1 VSEQARIVII
11 GGGVIGCA
19 VAYHL
24 ARAGEKDVLL
34 LEKEQLTHGSTW
46 HAAGLVGQLRSKRN
60 LTRLMQA
67 SVAVLD
73 RLPDEA
79 GQPIDWHK
87 VGSLRL
93 ASSRARLFE
102 IKRALTQARAFGV
115 DAELLDAAA
124 AHRRFPFL
132 DTRGIEGAAWVP
144 GDGYVDPASLTQAF
158 AVVARRGG
166 VRFRE
171 RCRVTGFARR
181 GRRVTA
187 VLTESGPVA
196 CEQVV
201 NCAGIWARAVGAL
214 AGIRIAAGAVE
225 HQYMVTERRLD
236 LPADLP
242 TLRDPDRL
250 FYLKPDGKA
259 FAVGGWERNAPALWR
274 TGVPFSFA
282 RELLPP
288 SFERFEQIA
297 LPAAER
303 VPILNEIGVQTL
315 VNGPIPVSAD
325 GEPILGPAPELDNM
339 MLACGFT
346 AGIAASGGAGEV
358 IANWLLHGDPGM
370 DLWALDARRF
380 GELHANPRF
389 LEARMVEAYGRYYAV
404 HWPHAE
410 PATARPARHSPLYA
424 TLQVRGAVNG
434 SRFGWERP
442 NWFGDPIDERGAFT
456 EPPGWFDAV
465 GREHRAVR
473 ETVAVIDQS
482 SFAKLE
488 VEGPQALAAL
498 QRIAA
503 NDLDV
508 GDGRCVYTQL
518 CNERGG
524 IEADLVVVRLAE
536 DRFYIVTG
544 ASFGVR
550 HFGWICRHLP
560 PGVRTHDVTESLAVI
575 NVVGPGSRT
584 LLARVTDADLSNGAF
599 SYLAARQIDV
609 GLASVLA
616 LRIGYV
622 GELGWEL
629 HVPTSSAR
637 HVMECLR
644 AAGDCKLPADV
655 GYRAID
661 SLRLEKGYVYWGADI
676 GPDCNPYEAGLGFAV
691 ALDKGDF
698 IGRAA
703 LARVAERG
711 SARRLCTLTVDGW
724 APLVGGEAVLH
735 RGRIV
740 ATTTS
745 AGYGYTIGRTIALA
759 YLPAELAAEETD
771 LEIEAFLERYPVR
784 LGPRALYDP
793 KGLRLRA

>member
-1 VSEQARIVII
+1 MTDHARIVIV

-19 VAYHL
+19 IAYHL
-24 ARAGEKDVLL
+24 ARAGERDVLV

-67 SVAVLD
+67 SVAVFD
-73 RLPDEA
+73 RLEAEA
-79 GQPIDWHK
+79 GRAIDWRK

-93 ASSRARLFE
+93 ASSRVRLDE

-115 DAELLDAAA
+115 EAELLDAQQAQ
-124 AHRRFPFL
+124 RRFPFI
-132 DTRGIEGAAWVP
+132 DPRGVEGAAWIP
-144 GDGYVDPASLTQAF
+144 GDGHVDPSSLTQAY
-158 AVVARRGG
+158 AAVARAGG
-166 VRFRE
+166 IRFRE
-171 RCRVTGFARR
+171 HCRVTGFERR
-181 GRRVTA
+181 GRRIAA
-187 VLTESGPVA
+187 VHTETGVIA

-201 NCAGIWARAVGAL
+201 NCAGIWARALGAL
-214 AGIRIAAGAVE
+214 AGVGIAAGAVE
-225 HQYMVTERRLD
+225 HQYMVTERRLT

-250 FYLKPDGKA
+250 FYLKPDGNA
-259 FAVGGWERNAPALWR
+259 FAVGGWERNPPALWR
-274 TGVPFSFA
+274 TGVPFAFA
-282 RELLPP
+282 RELLPS

-303 VPILNEIGVQTL
+303 LPILNEIGIQTL
-315 VNGPIPVSAD
+315 INGPIPVSAD

-339 MLACGFT
+339 LLACGFT

-358 IANWLLHGDPGM
+358 VANWLLHGDPGM
-370 DLWALDARRF
+370 DLWPLDARRF
-380 GELHANPRF
+380 AAIHANARF
-389 LEARMVEAYGRYYAV
+389 LEARMVEAYARYYAV
-404 HWPHAE
+404 HWPYAE
-410 PATARPARHSPLYA
+410 PAAARPARHSPLFPV
-424 TLQVRGAVNG
+424 LQVRGAVNG
-434 SRFGWERP
+434 SRLGWERP
-442 NWFGDPIDERGAFT
+442 NWFGDPILERASFT
-456 EPPGWFDAV
+456 APAGWLEAV
-465 GREHRAVR
+465 GCEHRAVR
-473 ETVAVIDQS
+473 EAVALIDQS

-488 VEGPQALAAL
+488 VEGAGALAAL

-524 IEADLVVVRLAE
+524 IEADLVIVRLAE

-544 ASFGVR
+544 SGFGVR
-550 HFGWICRHLP
+550 DFGWIRGHLP
-560 PGVRTHDVTESLAVI
+560 STLCTREVTEAIAVI
-575 NVVGPGSRT
+575 NVVGPRARA
-584 LLARVTDADLSNGAF
+584 LLARVTDADLSNAAF
-599 SYLAARQIDV
+599 PYLAARQIEV
-609 GLASVLA
+609 GLATVLA

-629 HVPTSSAR
+629 HVPTSMAR
-637 HVMECLR
+637 HVMETLR
-644 AAGDCKLPADV
+644 AAGDCKLPVDV

-661 SLRLEKGYVYWGADI
+661 SLRLEKCYVYWSADV
-676 GPDCNPYEAGLGFAV
+676 GPDSNPFEAGLGFAV
-691 ALDKGDF
+691 ALDKGEF

-703 LARVAERG
+703 LAQIAARG
-711 SARRLCTLTVDGW
+711 PARRLCSLSIEGW
-724 APLVGGEAVLH
+724 APLFGGEAVLH

-745 AGYGYTIGRTIALA
+745 AAYGHTVGRTIALA
-759 YLPAELAAEETD
+759 YLPVALAGEEEF
-771 LEIEAFLERYPVR
+771 EIEAFLERCPAQR
-784 LGPRALYDP
+784 GPRALYDP

>member
-1 VSEQARIVII
+1 MTDQARIVII

-24 ARAGEKDVLL
+24 ARAGERDVLVV
-34 LEKEQLTHGSTW
+34 EKEQLTHGSTW

-73 RLPDEA
+73 RLADEA
-79 GQPIDWHK
+79 GRPIDWRK

-93 ASSRARLFE
+93 ASSRERLDE

-115 DAELLDAAA
+115 EAELLDAEA

-132 DTRGIEGAAWVP
+132 DRRGIEGAAWIA
-144 GDGYVDPASLTQAF
+144 GDGYVDPASLTQAY
-158 AVVARRGG
+158 ATVARRGG
-166 VRFRE
+166 ARFRE
-171 RCRVTGFARR
+171 HCLVTGFERR
-181 GRRVTA
+181 GRRITA
-187 VLTESGPVA
+187 VLTEAGAIA

-214 AGIRIAAGAVE
+214 AGVGIAAGAVE
-225 HQYMVTERRLD
+225 HQYMVTERRLT
-236 LPADLP
+236 LPEGLP

-250 FYLKPDGKA
+250 FYLKPDGNA
-259 FAVGGWERNAPALWR
+259 FAVGGWERDAPALWR

-288 SFERFEQIA
+288 SLDRFEQIA

-303 VPILNEIGVQTL
+303 VPILNEVGIQTL
-315 VNGPIPVSAD
+315 INGPIPVSAD

-358 IANWLLHGDPGM
+358 VANWLLHGDPGM

-380 GELHANPRF
+380 GEIHSNARV

-404 HWPHAE
+404 HWPYAE
-410 PATARPARHSPLYA
+410 PASARPARHSPLYA
-424 TLQVRGAVNG
+424 TLQLRGAVNG

-442 NWFGDPIDERGAFT
+442 NWFGDPIADHATFT
-456 EPPGWFDAV
+456 EPPGWFAAV

-473 ETVAVIDQS
+473 ETVALIDQS

-488 VEGPQALAAL
+488 VEGAQALGAL
-498 QRIAA
+498 QRIAS

-508 GDGRCVYTQL
+508 GEGRCVYTQL
-518 CNERGG
+518 CNECGG

-544 ASFGVR
+544 SGFGVR
-550 HFGWICRHLP
+550 DFGWIRRHLP
-560 PGVRTHDVTESLAVI
+560 PGVRTHEVTDALGVI
-575 NVVGPGSRT
+575 NVVGPGSRA
-584 LLARVTDADLSNGAF
+584 LLAQVTDADLSSTAF
-599 SYLAARQIDV
+599 PHLAARRIEV

-629 HVPTSSAR
+629 HVPTSYAR
-637 HVMECLR
+637 HVMEALR
-644 AAGDCKLPADV
+644 AAGDCGLPVDV

-661 SLRLEKGYVYWGADI
+661 SLRLEKGHVYWGADV
-676 GPDCNPYEAGLGFAV
+676 GPECNPYEAGLGFAV

-698 IGRAA
+698 IGRPA
-703 LARVAERG
+703 LAKIAERG
-711 SARRLCTLTVDGW
+711 PARRLCTLSVDGW
-724 APLVGGEAVLH
+724 APLTGGEAVLH

-745 AGYGYTIGRTIALA
+745 AGYGYTLGRTIALA
-759 YLPAELAAEETD
+759 YLPAELAAEEAD
-771 LEIEAFLERYPVR
+771 FEIEAFLERRPAR
-784 LGPRALYDP
+784 RGPRALYDP
-793 KGLRLRA
+793 KGLRVRA